1 MRTLSLLGINKVR
14 GDVGVVERERG
25 AANAIQTL
33 YCTVFLYAWHGSPRL
48 CVVVL
53 YENVVL
59 YVFYSLLIR
68 TFTLSDLR
76 CRCADAKN
84 NERFK
89 SFNHACTSRLIIN
102 HAQFARLSQILVSIF
117 DFDTPWRRTVSQRD
131 WFAEKG

>member
-1 MRTLSLLGINKVR
+1 MRYKPCTVLYSCTHGMGHPVC
-14 GDVGVVERERG
+14 VFVVRERR
-25 AANAIQTL
+25 I
-33 YCTVFLYAWHGSPRL
+33 VRI
-48 CVVVL
+48 
-53 YENVVL
+53 
-59 YVFYSLLIR
+59 LLSTD

-117 DFDTPWRRTVSQRD
+117 DFDTPWRRTVSRRD

>member
-14 GDVGVVERERG
+14 GDVGVVERDRG
-25 AANAIQTL
+25 AAMQYKPGT
-33 YCTVFLYAWHGSPRL
+33 
-48 CVVVL
+48 VL
-53 YENVVL
+53 YSCTHGMGHPVCVFVVRERRI
-59 YVFYSLLIR
+59 VRILLSTD

-117 DFDTPWRRTVSQRD
+117 DFDTPWRRTVSRRD

>member
-1 MRTLSLLGINKVR
+1 MWSREIEVR
-14 GDVGVVERERG
+14 PCDTNLV
-25 AANAIQTL
+25 L
-33 YCTVFLYAWHGSPRL
+33 YRNVFLYEYAWHGSPRL
-48 CVVVL
+48 CVCSTVRERRIVRI
-53 YENVVL
+53 
-59 YVFYSLLIR
+59 LLSTD